1 MASGVGHTSAFF
13 FILGFSSLLAQKI
26 CLSPPV
32 PAHLSRLRLL
42 LHVVIA
48 ILFDC
53 TMMLLALLPVVRGVA
68 CGRRRRYCAAA
79 AAAAAMAVTDA
90 VAPAAAADNEER
102 RADGALGRI
111 RRDEPAAAA

>member
-1 MASGVGHTSAFF
+1 MTSGVAHTHTSAFF
-13 FILGFSSLLAQKI
+13 FILVFSSLLAQNT
-26 CLSPPV
+26 CLFPPV
-32 PAHLSRLRLL
+32 PEHLSRL

-102 RADGALGRI
+102 RTDGALGRI

>member
-1 MASGVGHTSAFF
+1 MASGVAHTSAFF

-32 PAHLSRLRLL
+32 PAHLSRLL

-102 RADGALGRI
+102 RTDGALGRI